1 MSEAEVEAHNRRE
14 LWRDV
19 ANHLRVAGECI
30 EQAQGCLEDLNEA
43 SFAERL
49 QPLADSAMTCLL
61 VAESY
66 ADL

>member
-30 EQAQGCLEDLNEA
+30 EQAQGALEDLGQRDLA
-43 SFAERL
+43 DKL
-49 QPLADSAMTCLL
+49 QPSLQAAHVTAD
-61 VAESY
+61 VAEVMAS
-66 ADL
+66 